1 MFSNSGT
8 LGLPFVDVHAWDA
21 ITIQVQARAREILNH
36 DCKAL
41 LVGVEGT
48 PSLKG
53 VTFLYSATAKDTAPV
68 EDQLWVDPK
77 DAASLRLTANDLR
90 LLHLFRS
97 NLGGL

>member
-21 ITIQVQARAREILNH
+21 IAMQAEGRAREILNH

-68 EDQLWVDPK
+68 EDQL
-77 DAASLRLTANDLR
+77 
-90 LLHLFRS
+90 
-97 NLGGL
+97 

>member
-21 ITIQVQARAREILNH
+21 ITMQAEGCAREVLNH

-41 LVGVEGT
+41 LVAVEGT

-53 VTFLYSATAKDTAPV
+53 ITLLYSATAKDTAPV

-77 DAASLRLTANDLR
+77 DAASLRLTADDLR
-90 LLHLFRS
+90 LLCISLEAI
-97 NLGGL
+97 